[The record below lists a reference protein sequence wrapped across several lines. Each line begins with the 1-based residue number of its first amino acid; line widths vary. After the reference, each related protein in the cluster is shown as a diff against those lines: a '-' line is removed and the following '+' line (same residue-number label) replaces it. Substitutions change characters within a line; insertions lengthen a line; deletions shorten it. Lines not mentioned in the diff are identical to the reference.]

1 MQAYQGRR
9 RKMPGMR
16 TSDGALEYS
25 LRVLRRRKFV
35 ILASLIVVTAIV
47 FAYEHSQTK
56 EYKAAATLLFENKS
70 EPGVTEASREAATN
84 EALAALPAVALKAS
98 KALGSE
104 ADVGEVLG
112 SVTVEST
119 NEQANLTA
127 IEVTNPSPTRAAEIA
142 NAYANAYIAF
152 RRGSDKATVKKS
164 IAVIE
169 KKLEE
174 LSPEESEGAKGSAL
188 RERLGELEVEEA
200 LATGD
205 VSLVQEA
212 SAPTSPSTPRTKRD
226 VILAALVG
234 LVLGLALAAIFER
247 LDTRIRS
254 VEELEEV
261 FGVPIIARIP
271 KTKNFRRTRVAEMLR
286 TPEAESL
293 RGLRTNMRYLG
304 TQNDLSAL
312 LIASP
317 EPADGK
323 STVARALAGAMV
335 EMGDNVVL
343 VEADLHKESAFKDEP
358 GGRGE
363 GLSGVLI
370 GTDVGKALIRI
381 PIPAVGKGDDRSL
394 AVLPSGPVAPNP
406 SELLESDRMREV
418 MADLREKFDTV
429 IVDSPA
435 VGIVSDAM
443 ALVPLTTAI
452 IAVGGI
458 GKTKREPAERFVDQ
472 LNLTGN
478 RPIGLVATL
487 TSSSR
492 GQYSYY
498 RQSMI
503 LHR

>member
-1 MQAYQGRR
+1 
-9 RKMPGMR
+9 
-16 TSDGALEYS
+16 
-25 LRVLRRRKFV
+25 V
-35 ILASLIVVTAIV
+35 ILAAPIIVALIVLV
-47 FAYEHSQTK
+47 YDHQQTK
-56 EYKAAATLLFENKS
+56 EYKASATLLFENKS

-84 EALAALPAVALKAS
+84 EALAALPAVAVQAS
-98 KALGSE
+98 KELGSE
-104 ADVGEVLG
+104 ASVGEILG
-112 SVTVEST
+112 SVSVEST

-127 IEVTNPSPTRAAEIA
+127 IEVTNPSPERAAEIA
-142 NAYANAYIAF
+142 NAYANAYISF
-152 RRGSDKATVKKS
+152 RRSSDKATVKKS

-174 LSPEESEGAKGSAL
+174 LSKEESEGPKGAAL

-205 VSLVQEA
+205 VTLVQEA
-212 SAPTSPSTPRTKRD
+212 APPSSPATPRTKRD
-226 VILAALVG
+226 VILGAVVG
-234 LVLGLALAAIFER
+234 LVLGLALAALFER

-261 FGVPIIARIP
+261 FGLPIIARIP
-271 KTKNFRRTRVAEMLR
+271 KTKNFRRTEVAEMLSS
-286 TPEAESL
+286 PEAESL
-293 RGLRTNMRYLG
+293 RGLRTNLRYLG
-304 TQNDLSAL
+304 VQNDLSAI

-323 STVARALAGAMV
+323 STLARALAGAMV

-343 VEADLHKESAFKDEP
+343 VEADLHKESAFKDKLSGSEA
-358 GGRGE
+358 
-363 GLSGVLI
+363 GLSGVLTGADLGDSMI
-370 GTDVGKALIRI
+370 RVPVPAPGATGQPRALT
-381 PIPAVGKGDDRSL
+381 
-394 AVLPSGPVAPNP
+394 VLPSGRVAPNP
-406 SELLESDRMREV
+406 SELMESDRMREV
-418 MADLREKFDTV
+418 MTELREKYDTV

-435 VGIVSDAM
+435 VGVVADAM

-452 IAVGGI
+452 IAVGGL

-487 TSSSR
+487 TASSR

-498 RQSMI
+498 RQSMA

>member
-1 MQAYQGRR
+1 MA
-9 RKMPGMR
+9 GMR

-35 ILASLIVVTAIV
+35 ILAAPIIVALIVFGYDHTK
-47 FAYEHSQTK
+47 TK
-56 EYKAAATLLFENKS
+56 EYKASATLLFENKS
-70 EPGVTEASREAATN
+70 EPGVSEASREAATN

-98 KALGSE
+98 KELGGE
-104 ADVGEVLG
+104 ASVGEILG

-142 NAYANAYIAF
+142 NAYANAYIVF
-152 RRGSDKATVKKS
+152 RRSSDKATVKRS
-164 IAVIE
+164 ITVIQT
-169 KKLEE
+169 KLEE
-174 LSPEESEGAKGSAL
+174 LSPEEAEGPKGAAL
-188 RERLGELEVEEA
+188 RERLGQLEVEEA

-205 VSLVQEA
+205 ATLVQEA
-212 SAPTSPSTPRTKRD
+212 AAPTSPSTPRTKRD
-226 VILAALVG
+226 VILGIVVG
-234 LVLGLALAAIFER
+234 LVLGLALAALFER

-261 FGVPIIARIP
+261 FGLPIIARVP
-271 KTKNFRRTRVAEMLR
+271 KSKNFRHAEIAEMLR
-286 TPEAESL
+286 SPEAESL

-304 TQNDLSAL
+304 VQNDLSAL

-323 STVARALAGAMV
+323 STLARALAGAMV
-335 EMGDNVVL
+335 QMGDSVAL
-343 VEADLHKESAFKDEP
+343 VEADLHKESAFKNAMT
-358 GGRGE
+358 GHGE
-363 GLSGVLI
+363 GLSGVLA
-370 GTDVGKALIRI
+370 GGSLDEALIKV
-381 PIPAVGKGDDRSL
+381 PIPAAGASGEGRSL
-394 AVLPSGPVAPNP
+394 TVLPSGPVVPNP
-406 SELLESDRMREV
+406 SELLESDRMRAV
-418 MADLREKFDTV
+418 MTELRQKFDTV

-435 VGIVSDAM
+435 VGVVSDAM

-452 IAVGGI
+452 LAVGGL
-458 GKTKREPAERFVDQ
+458 GKTKREPAGHFVDQ

-487 TSSSR
+487 TSSNR

-498 RQSMI
+498 RQSMA

>member
-1 MQAYQGRR
+1 
-9 RKMPGMR
+9 MPGMR

-25 LRVLRRRKFV
+25 LRVLRRRKWV
-35 ILASLIVVTAIV
+35 ILASLIIVAAIV
-47 FAYEHSQTK
+47 FVYDHSQTK
-56 EYKAAATLLFENKS
+56 EYKASATLLFENKS
-70 EPGVTEASREAATN
+70 EPGVSEASREAATN
-84 EALAALPAVALKAS
+84 EALAALPAVAVKAS
-98 KALGSE
+98 KELGGE
-104 ADVGEVLG
+104 ANVGEVLG
-112 SVTVEST
+112 SVSVEST

-127 IEVTNPSPTRAAEIA
+127 IVVTNPSPTRAAEIA
-142 NAYANAYIAF
+142 NAYAKAYIAF
-152 RRGSDKATVKKS
+152 RRSSDKDTVKRS

-174 LSPEESEGAKGSAL
+174 LSPEESEGPKGSAL

-212 SAPTSPSTPRTKRD
+212 AAPSSPSTPRTKRD
-226 VILAALVG
+226 VILGAVVG
-234 LVLGLALAAIFER
+234 LILGLALAAIFER

-271 KTKNFRRTRVAEMLR
+271 KSKNFRRAGVVEMLNS
-286 TPEAESL
+286 PEAESL
-293 RGLRTNMRYLG
+293 RGLRTNLRYLG
-304 TQNDLSAL
+304 MQSDLTAL
-312 LIASP
+312 LVASP

-323 STVARALAGAMV
+323 STLARALAGAMV

-343 VEADLHKESAFKDEP
+343 VEADLHKDSAFKVEMA
-358 GGRGE
+358 GHGE
-363 GLSGVLI
+363 GLVGVLA
-370 GTDVGKALIRI
+370 GDKLEDSLIQV
-381 PIPAVGKGDDRSL
+381 PIPAVGSPGESRAL
-394 AVLPSGPVAPNP
+394 NVLPSGPVAPNP
-406 SELLESDRMREV
+406 SELLESDRMRTV
-418 MADLREKFDTV
+418 MTELREKFDTV

-435 VGIVSDAM
+435 VGVVSDAM

-452 IAVGGI
+452 LAVGGL

-498 RQSMI
+498 RQSMA